1 MEIDRRSTTE
11 MKMRRVNPLLQRH
24 GRSNRHALAMR
35 PSPVQISNSVDDDL
49 SIMSSLPLI
58 QAPVMGIMWLL
69 GGQHAKKDDEPTST
83 QEISADSDCISV
95 NAKAAYSDSTTKIS
109 PEMGVDEG
117 DAAER
122 PITASPSAARSPTNS
137 LRASAESFVQENR
150 QIQGLNRLRLF
161 CAAIVNH
168 TWVQHFIIFL
178 TVVNAVML
186 GVATYD
192 FVKENSTLNSAFAT
206 TDMIILII
214 FTIELG
220 MQLLYHGYNFIKS
233 GWLVFDFVI
242 VIVSWSAASLQA
254 FRILRVLKLVSRIKS
269 LRDVVAALAKV
280 LPRLGAIAAL
290 LGLISYIFAVMFTE
304 MFGDLILSEDYFSTL
319 DRSLLT
325 CFQMVTLEWG
335 DIMRECMTQVWWAWI
350 PFVSFI
356 VITGFIVFNL
366 IVAVVCE
373 AVSEI
378 SKASD
383 KERRKSRRMTNETM
397 LE

>member
-1 MEIDRRSTTE
+1 MSGSAPAQNERKGDPLRRSIRD
-11 MKMRRVNPLLQRH
+11 MAVAAID
-24 GRSNRHALAMR
+24 S
-35 PSPVQISNSVDDDL
+35 PSPCDQAQSQSNSVDDDL
-49 SIMSSLPLI
+49 SLMSSLLPLI
-58 QAPVMGIMWLL
+58 QAPVMGMMWLL
-69 GGQHAKKDDEPTST
+69 GGQHAKKDDSPF
-83 QEISADSDCISV
+83 SDCISV
-95 NAKAAYSDSTTKIS
+95 NAKAVYSDSTKIS
-109 PEMGVDEG
+109 PEMDG
-117 DAAER
+117 DGET
-122 PITASPSAARSPTNS
+122 PQKDQS
-137 LRASAESFVQENR
+137 ASAVQENK
-150 QIQGLNRLRLF
+150 QIQGLNRLRLL
-161 CAAIVNH
+161 CGAIVNY

-178 TVVNAVML
+178 TVLNAVML

-192 FVKENSTLNSAFAT
+192 FINENPTLNSAFAT

-220 MQLLYHGYNFIKS
+220 MQLLFHGYNFIKN

-254 FRILRVLKLVSRIKS
+254 FRILRVLKLVSRVKP

-290 LGLISYIFAVMFTE
+290 LGLIFYIFAVIFTE

-325 CFQMVTLEWG
+325 CFQMVTLEWS
-335 DIMRECMTQVWWAWI
+335 DIMRECMSQVWWAWI
-350 PFVSFI
+350 PFISFI

-383 KERRKSRRMTNETM
+383 KERRKSRRMTYETT

>member
-1 MEIDRRSTTE
+1 MVVAIDT
-11 MKMRRVNPLLQRH
+11 
-24 GRSNRHALAMR
+24 
-35 PSPVQISNSVDDDL
+35 PSPCDQAQPQSNSDDDL
-49 SIMSSLPLI
+49 SLMSSLPLI
-58 QAPVMGIMWLL
+58 QAPITGIMWLL

-83 QEISADSDCISV
+83 QKDSPLTVPDSDCISV
-95 NAKAAYSDSTTKIS
+95 NANAMYSDCTKIS
-109 PEMGVDEG
+109 SEMDG
-117 DAAER
+117 DGISVAER
-122 PITASPSAARSPTNS
+122 PITASPTAAARSPTNS
-137 LRASAESFVQENR
+137 LQSLRASAESFAQENK
-150 QIQGLNRLRLF
+150 QIQGLNRLRLL
-161 CAAIVNH
+161 CGAVVNH
-168 TWVQHFIIFL
+168 TWVQHFIILL

-192 FVKENSTLNSAFAT
+192 FINQNPTLNSAFAT

-220 MQLLYHGYNFIKS
+220 MQLLVHGYNFINN

-254 FRILRVLKLVSRIKS
+254 FRILRVLKLVSRVKS
-269 LRDVVAALAKV
+269 LRDVVAAIAKV

-290 LGLISYIFAVMFTE
+290 LGLIFYIFAVMFTE
-304 MFGDLILSEDYFSTL
+304 MFGDLILSDDYFSTL

-335 DIMRECMTQVWWAWI
+335 DIMRECMAQVWWAWF
-350 PFVSFI
+350 PFVTFI
-356 VITGFIVFNL
+356 IITGFIIFNL

-378 SKASD
+378 SKDSD
-383 KERRKSRRMTNETM
+383 KERRRARRMTYETT